1 MNAQVP
7 PLGSPPEQPVH
18 AAEDLLAGGGTARIV
33 LGEQV
38 YVLRL
43 TRAGKLILTK

>member
-1 MNAQVP
+1 MNAQARPRP
-7 PLGSPPEQPVH
+7 PATEPVYR
-18 AAEDLLAGGGTARIV
+18 AEDLLPGGGTARIV
-33 LGEQV
+33 LGDQT